1 VGQRSHGLLVVD
13 IDDDTAADIIK
24 RAKPELER
32 AREVLSNE

>member
-1 VGQRSHGLLVVD
+1 MVD

-32 AREVLSNE
+32 AREVLTNQ